1 MIVPEEPLILRR
13 MQCTKKRNFSTFAP
27 NVGGKV
33 CHNSKSLLTNF
44 YWRLNRS
51 LKELTYM
58 IDVIDANAF
67 TWQGGVETKDFDIQY
82 ELAGETHIYH
92 GDFLVNNKIFVEIK
106 PKRLMNT
113 KVNVAKRKAAIKFC
127 QEKGYEYHIS
137 DVKTISEDRLI
148 GLFENGSVKFI
159 EKYKKRIFEK
169 CRLKK
174 QKQ

>member
-1 MIVPEEPLILRR
+1 M
-13 MQCTKKRNFSTFAP
+13 
-27 NVGGKV
+27 
-33 CHNSKSLLTNF
+33 
-44 YWRLNRS
+44 
-51 LKELTYM
+51 
-58 IDVIDANAF
+58 
-67 TWQGGVETKDFDIQY
+67 ETKDFDIQY